1 MQEHWYVEVP
11 EIWSSSHLLPNIYK
25 SVLWSHPQHLHVPLH
40 VSSYKLVEKRD
51 LWDSWLTSHHAL
63 TTVKSQWS
71 ILLNTKK
78 HFKRKKKIFV
88 GTENLDIVCVCISVS
103 VRHAYMCVCMCG
115 IHVCPRGR
123 NESVYSTFFTVFQ
136 THFACL
142 SKCHPYQML
151 TCKFWLQRREN
162 QCDTNKFSSTRQSQI
177 IPKSEVTPHPKI
189 QAAHTICHRAAQGA
203 SLARHLTSISG
214 IGIVSITRPFTSQ
227 LTHAM
232 KLAPCLVHNL
242 R

>member
-1 MQEHWYVEVP
+1 M
-11 EIWSSSHLLPNIYK
+11 
-25 SVLWSHPQHLHVPLH
+25 
-40 VSSYKLVEKRD
+40 
-51 LWDSWLTSHHAL
+51 AC
-63 TTVKSQWS
+63 
-71 ILLNTKK
+71 
-78 HFKRKKKIFV
+78 
-88 GTENLDIVCVCISVS
+88 VCVCLCPWSMHI
-103 VRHAYMCVCMCG
+103 CV
-115 IHVCPRGR
+115 HVCVVSMCAQEEGIGLYT
-123 NESVYSTFFTVFQ
+123 SMFFTVFQ

-142 SKCHPYQML
+142 SNCHPYQML
-151 TCKFWLQRREN
+151 ICKFWLQKWEN